1 MYRSDNKCPATR
13 DILEI
18 ANNGR
23 SIATLDDISA
33 NDIVGDSPRLAN
45 FSRVP
50 ARER

>member
-1 MYRSDNKCPATR
+1 VPVSPATR

-33 NDIVGDSPRLAN
+33 RATDVVGDSPRLVVN